1 MDFTLLLQRKWKLV
15 IRQWHLHHY
24 FRPDTVKNSCSSSKI
39 KNKKN
44 SFSICICRVISNF
57 LLQKMTTVTYLPNGC
72 KDAMNMLNS
81 PQLNR
86 FTSKRIQVIFS
97 YNNIV
102 PNPKTGS
109 LVLMRSTSSA
119 VSKLQ
124 TLMVQSLDPDMM
136 YVPNG

>member
-1 MDFTLLLQRKWKLV
+1 MFKFKNEKQKTLLYYL
-15 IRQWHLHHY
+15 
-24 FRPDTVKNSCSSSKI
+24 D
-39 KNKKN
+39 
-44 SFSICICRVISNF
+44 CRVIYTCF
-57 LLQKMTTVTYLPNGC
+57 LQKMTITYLPNGS

-124 TLMVQSLDPDMM
+124 ILMVQSLDPDMM

>member
-1 MDFTLLLQRKWKLV
+1 M
-15 IRQWHLHHY
+15 
-24 FRPDTVKNSCSSSKI
+24 
-39 KNKKN
+39 
-44 SFSICICRVISNF
+44 
-57 LLQKMTTVTYLPNGC
+57 TVTYLPNGC

>member
-24 FRPDTVKNSCSSSKI
+24 FRPDTVKHSCSSSKI

-44 SFSICICRVISNF
+44 SFSICICRVLSNF

-97 YNNIV
+97 YNCSQSKDGFLGAYAIHFI
-102 PNPKTGS
+102 
-109 LVLMRSTSSA
+109 SSI
-119 VSKLQ
+119 Q
-124 TLMVQSLDPDMM
+124 TPDSDGT
-136 YVPNG
+136 VA